1 MAWPEISVN
10 RPGFPG
16 GLILPRNEVPGKAG
30 AAQYAAPEIILY
42 LMGALPNLAAAIAI
56 PFVFLAIWADQKPAA
71 SYQAARRRF
80 TALALVAGT
89 GLIAWEFM
97 QQSSRSL
104 VFDHH
109 DIGATIIGLFMAWL
123 LFVVLTPLS
132 NATKS

>member
-1 MAWPEISVN
+1 MKPSI
-10 RPGFPG
+10 RY
-16 GLILPRNEVPGKAG
+16 GLVGIG
-30 AAQYAAPEIILY
+30 ALCTLSLLQWGRKQQYAAPEIILY
-42 LMGALPNLAAAIAI
+42 LMGVLPNVAAAIAV
-56 PFVFLAIWADQKPAA
+56 PFVFLSIWADQKPAA

-104 VFDHH
+104 VFDPH

-123 LFVVLTPLS
+123 LFAVLTPLS